1 MTHLHTHTTMSI
13 YDGISS
19 AQELVEQAVKKGHK
33 ALAITNHGL
42 GAMGDLFAFQ
52 NYAKE
57 KNIKPILGNEAYVV
71 DELVKTDGKKRVRT
85 KNNHIIL
92 LAKNKQ
98 GWENLCHLS
107 YISNLDEEHFY
118 YKPRITFDELF
129 KYKDGLMV
137 GSACLASPFSNLIKF
152 GKEDSAVKL
161 FEKFYYELGEN
172 FYAEIQL
179 NEITEEQK
187 YYNNWLIA
195 QATHLGVPIVI
206 TGDVHY
212 ATPDGAITQN
222 FMFNLRKEEES
233 EGDDTYRCK
242 SLFYQDID
250 DFKLFNKK
258 WNYGYSDE
266 QIETWCSNT
275 DKIAEQCDFEIPL
288 GRGMKLPR
296 YSFNE
301 ESDFVNMAK
310 EGLAK
315 HFNCEYKE
323 CPEDYR
329 KRLEEELIVLLKKG
343 AYRYMLN
350 LSSVIRWA
358 KEEKG
363 YMVGPSRGSA
373 GGSLVNI
380 CLGIASWAIDPLEHG
395 LLFSRFVSEDRLV
408 SCRYDYFGEK

>member
-1 MTHLHTHTTMSI
+1 MTHLHCHTVMST
-13 YDGISS
+13 YDGVSTC
-19 AQELVEQAVKKGHK
+19 QELVDQAVLKGHK
-33 ALAITNHGL
+33 SLAITNHGL
-42 GAMGDLFAFQ
+42 SAMGDLYAFQ
-52 NYAKE
+52 QYAKQ
-57 KNIKPILGNEAYVV
+57 KGIKPILGNEAYVV
-71 DELVKTDGKKRVRT
+71 DELEKMEGNKRVRT

-92 LAKNKQ
+92 LASNKK

-107 YISNLDEEHFY
+107 YISNLDEKHFY
-118 YKPRITFDELF
+118 YKPRITFKELF
-129 KYKDGLMV
+129 KYKEGLVV
-137 GSACLASPFSNLIKF
+137 GSACLASPFSNLIKR
-152 GKEDSAVKL
+152 GKEEEANNL
-161 FEKFYYELGEN
+161 FRKFYEEFGDN
-172 FYAEIQL
+172 FYAEIQM
-179 NEITEEQK
+179 NEIVDEQK
-187 YYNNWLIA
+187 PYNDWIIA
-195 QATHLGVPIVI
+195 QATRYRIPVVI

-212 ATPDGAITQN
+212 AIPEGAITQN

-242 SLFYQDID
+242 SLFYQSVE
-250 DFKLFNKK
+250 DFKKFNEI
-258 WNYGYSDE
+258 WNYGYTDK

-275 DKIAEQCDFEIPL
+275 DRIAEKCNFEIPL
-288 GRGMKLPR
+288 GKGMKLPR

-301 ESDFVNMAK
+301 EEDFVKLAK

-315 HFNCEYKE
+315 HFNCEYKN
-323 CPEDYR
+323 CPEEYR
-329 KRLEEELIVLLKKG
+329 KRLEHEIIILLKKG

-380 CLGIASWAIDPLEHG
+380 CLGIASWAIDPIENG